1 MTPASDW
8 FENLPKHRLMAEYSL
23 WSADLLRIGPDM
35 DRVDRHVDL
44 YHVDVATEGQSDVS
58 LPDHAAQREGG
69 TKGGRA
75 RAASMTAAEREEMAR
90 LAAQARWKK
99 D

>member
-8 FENLPKHRLMAEYSL
+8 FETLPKHRLMAEYSL

-44 YHVDVATEGQSDVS
+44 YH
-58 LPDHAAQREGG
+58 R
-69 TKGGRA
+69 GRGDR
-75 RAASMTAAEREEMAR
+75 RAVRCFTA
-90 LAAQARWKK
+90 
-99 D
+99 